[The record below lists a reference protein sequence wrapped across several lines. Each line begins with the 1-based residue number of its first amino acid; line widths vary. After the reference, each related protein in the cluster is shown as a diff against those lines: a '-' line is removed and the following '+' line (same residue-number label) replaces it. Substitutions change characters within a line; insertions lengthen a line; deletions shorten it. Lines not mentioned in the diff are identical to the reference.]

1 MDEPS
6 QRQIYG
12 KAILRASKGGI
23 MSKVEAGYFYTK
35 NHEWAK
41 PEGGLVRVGISDY
54 AQDALSDIVYVELP
68 APGDHFGKD
77 DALGVVESVKS
88 ASDVYCPVAGTVKE
102 VNESLLDSP
111 ETVNVE
117 PYGSGWLVLLE
128 PDGPLDDLMDANA
141 YEAFL
146 ETLH

>member
-1 MDEPS
+1 
-6 QRQIYG
+6 
-12 KAILRASKGGI
+12 
-23 MSKVEAGYFYTK
+23 MSKVESGYFYTK
-35 NHEWAK
+35 NHEWIK
-41 PEGGLVRVGISDY
+41 VEGDRVRVGISDY

-68 APGDHFGKD
+68 APGDHFERD
-77 DALGVVESVKS
+77 DPMGVVESVKS
-88 ASDVYCPVAGTVKE
+88 ASDVYSPVAGTVEE

-117 PYGSGWLVLLE
+117 PYGSGWLVVIRSE
-128 PDGPLDDLMDANA
+128 GPIEDLMDAHA

>member
-1 MDEPS
+1 MT
-6 QRQIYG
+6 
-12 KAILRASKGGI
+12 
-23 MSKVEAGYFYTK
+23 KVEAGYSYTK
-35 NHEWAK
+35 NHEWVK
-41 PEGGLVRVGISDY
+41 VEGDLVRIGITDY

-68 APGDHFGKD
+68 APGDHFDSD
-77 DALGVVESVKS
+77 DPLGVVESVKS
-88 ASDVYCPVAGTVKE
+88 ASDVYCPVSGTVEE

-117 PYGSGWLVLLE
+117 PYGAGWIALVR
-128 PDGPLDDLMDANA
+128 PDGPLEDLMDAHA

>member
-1 MDEPS
+1 
-6 QRQIYG
+6 
-12 KAILRASKGGI
+12 

-41 PEGGLVRVGISDY
+41 VEGDKVRVGITDY

-68 APGDHFGKD
+68 APGVSFEKD
-77 DALGVVESVKS
+77 GVMGVVESVKS
-88 ASDVYCPVAGTVKE
+88 ASDVYSPVAGTVDE

-111 ETVNVE
+111 ETINVE
-117 PYGSGWLVLLE
+117 PYGSGWLVLILA
-128 PDGPLDDLMDANA
+128 DGPLEDMMDAHS
-141 YEAFL
+141 YETFL

>member
-1 MDEPS
+1 
-6 QRQIYG
+6 
-12 KAILRASKGGI
+12 
-23 MSKVEAGYFYTK
+23 MSTVEAGYFYTK

-41 PEGGLVRVGISDY
+41 VEGELVRVGITDY

-68 APGDHFGKD
+68 APGDHFEKE

-88 ASDVYCPVAGTVKE
+88 ASDVYTPVAGTVEE

-117 PYGSGWLVLLE
+117 PYGTGWLVLLR
-128 PDGPLDDLMDANA
+128 PDGLLEDMMDANA

-146 ETLH
+146 ESLH

>member
-1 MDEPS
+1 
-6 QRQIYG
+6 
-12 KAILRASKGGI
+12 
-23 MSKVEAGYFYTK
+23 MSKVEAGYFYSK

-41 PEGGLVRVGISDY
+41 VEGDLVRVGISDY

-68 APGDHFGKD
+68 TPGDHFEKD
-77 DALGVVESVKS
+77 DAMGVVESVKS
-88 ASDVYCPVAGTVKE
+88 ASDVYSPVAGTVEE

-117 PYGSGWLVLLE
+117 PYASGWLIVLRS
-128 PDGPLDDLMDANA
+128 DGPLEDLMDANA

-146 ETLH
+146 ESLQ

>member
-1 MDEPS
+1 
-6 QRQIYG
+6 
-12 KAILRASKGGI
+12 

-41 PEGGLVRVGISDY
+41 VEGELVRVGITDY

-68 APGDHFGKD
+68 SPGDNFEKD
-77 DALGVVESVKS
+77 EAIGVVESVKS
-88 ASDVYCPVAGTVKE
+88 ASDVYSPVGGSIEE

-117 PYGSGWLVLLE
+117 PYGSGWLVLIRS
-128 PDGPLDDLMDANA
+128 DGPLEDLMDANA

>member
-1 MDEPS
+1 
-6 QRQIYG
+6 
-12 KAILRASKGGI
+12 
-23 MSKVEAGYFYTK
+23 MSKVESGFFYTK

-41 PEGGLVRVGISDY
+41 MEGELVRIGISDY

-68 APGDHFGKD
+68 APGDHFEKD
-77 DALGVVESVKS
+77 DAIGVVESVKS
-88 ASDVYCPVAGTVKE
+88 ASDVYTPVPGTIEE

-117 PYGSGWLVLLE
+117 PYGSGWLVLLRAE
-128 PDGPLDDLMDANA
+128 GPLEDLMDANA

-146 ETLH
+146 ETLQ

>member
-1 MDEPS
+1 
-6 QRQIYG
+6 
-12 KAILRASKGGI
+12 
-23 MSKVEAGYFYTK
+23 MSKVEAGFFYTK

-41 PEGGLVRVGISDY
+41 VEGDLVRVGISDY

-68 APGDHFGKD
+68 TPGDHFDRD

-88 ASDVYCPVAGTVKE
+88 ASDVYCPVAGTVAE

-117 PYGSGWLVLLE
+117 PYAAGWLVVLR
-128 PDGPLDDLMDANA
+128 PDGPLEDLMDANA

>member
-1 MDEPS
+1 MWRSGRSDS

-12 KAILRASKGGI
+12 QAILRASEAGT

-41 PEGGLVRVGISDY
+41 VEGELVRVGITDY

-68 APGDHFGKD
+68 APGDHFEKD

-88 ASDVYCPVAGTVKE
+88 ASDVYSPVAGTIEE
-102 VNESLLDSP
+102 VNE
-111 ETVNVE
+111 
-117 PYGSGWLVLLE
+117 
-128 PDGPLDDLMDANA
+128 
-141 YEAFL
+141 
-146 ETLH
+146 

>member
-1 MDEPS
+1 
-6 QRQIYG
+6 
-12 KAILRASKGGI
+12 
-23 MSKVEAGYFYTK
+23 MSKVEAGYFYSK

-41 PEGGLVRVGISDY
+41 VEGDLVRVGISDY

-68 APGDHFGKD
+68 TPGDHFEKD
-77 DALGVVESVKS
+77 DAMGVVESVKS
-88 ASDVYCPVAGTVKE
+88 ASDVYSPVAGTVEE

-117 PYGSGWLVLLE
+117 PYASGWLIVLRS
-128 PDGPLDDLMDANA
+128 DGPLEDLMDANA

>member
-1 MDEPS
+1 
-6 QRQIYG
+6 
-12 KAILRASKGGI
+12 
-23 MSKVEAGYFYTK
+23 MSKVETGYFYSK

-41 PEGGLVRVGISDY
+41 VEGDLVRVGISDY

-68 APGDHFGKD
+68 APGDHFEKN
-77 DALGVVESVKS
+77 DAMGVVESVKS
-88 ASDVYCPVAGTVKE
+88 ASDVYCPVAGTVEE

-117 PYGSGWLVLLE
+117 PYASGWLIVLRS
-128 PDGPLDDLMDANA
+128 DGPIEDMMDANA
-141 YEAFL
+141 YETFL

>member
-1 MDEPS
+1 
-6 QRQIYG
+6 
-12 KAILRASKGGI
+12 
-23 MSKVEAGYFYTK
+23 MSKVEAGYFYSK

-41 PEGGLVRVGISDY
+41 VEGDLVRVGITDY

-68 APGDHFGKD
+68 APGERFERD
-77 DALGVVESVKS
+77 DAMGVVESVKS
-88 ASDVYCPVAGTVKE
+88 ASDVYCPVAGTVEE

-117 PYGSGWLVLLE
+117 PYGAGWLLVLR
-128 PDGPLDDLMDANA
+128 PDGPLGDLMDANA

>member
-1 MDEPS
+1 
-6 QRQIYG
+6 
-12 KAILRASKGGI
+12 
-23 MSKVEAGYFYTK
+23 MSKVESGYFYTK

-41 PEGGLVRVGISDY
+41 VEGDKVRVGITDY

-68 APGDHFGKD
+68 APGDHFDKEGP
-77 DALGVVESVKS
+77 LGVVESVKS
-88 ASDVYCPVAGTVKE
+88 ASDVYSPVAGTVEE

-111 ETVNVE
+111 ETINVE
-117 PYGSGWLVLLE
+117 PFGAGWLVVMKVDEPLE
-128 PDGPLDDLMDANA
+128 GLMDAHA

>member
-1 MDEPS
+1 
-6 QRQIYG
+6 
-12 KAILRASKGGI
+12 

-41 PEGGLVRVGISDY
+41 VEGDLVRVGISDY

-68 APGDHFGKD
+68 APGDHFDRD
-77 DALGVVESVKS
+77 DAMGVVESVKS

-102 VNESLLDSP
+102 VNDSLLDSP
-111 ETVNVE
+111 ETVNVD
-117 PYGSGWLVLLE
+117 PYGAGWVVLLE
-128 PDGPLDDLMDANA
+128 PDGPVEDLMDAHA

>member
-1 MDEPS
+1 
-6 QRQIYG
+6 
-12 KAILRASKGGI
+12 
-23 MSKVEAGYFYTK
+23 MSKVESGYFYTK
-35 NHEWAK
+35 NHEWIK
-41 PEGGLVRVGISDY
+41 VEGDRVRVGISDY

-68 APGDHFGKD
+68 APGDHFERD
-77 DALGVVESVKS
+77 DPMGVVESVKS
-88 ASDVYCPVAGTVKE
+88 ASDVYSPVAGTVEE

-117 PYGSGWLVLLE
+117 PYGSGWLVLIRSE
-128 PDGPLDDLMDANA
+128 GPIEDLMDAHA